1 MNRTVSTI
9 KYEATALLETST
21 GPLTYEDYMAEGEIN
36 RRYDIL
42 DGVRVYMANASA
54 SHCDIMLNVAL
65 LLRDYQRAN
74 RKGRTVLPPCDVL
87 ISRSPL
93 RTRQPDALFISRTRF
108 GPRLLFE
115 PGPLDPAPELV
126 VEVLP
131 PGETR
136 SAREGKI
143 TDYCAVGVVECW
155 AVNTDAQSVEVL
167 RLTQDGPVRE
177 ALYGAGQ
184 TLQSLTFPD
193 LTLALGD
200 IFRIKE

>member
-1 MNRTVSTI
+1 MSITLTPPIPS
-9 KYEATALLETST
+9 E
-21 GPLTYEDYMAEGEIN
+21 PLTYEHYMLEGEIN

-42 DGVRVYMANASA
+42 DGVRAYMADASA
-54 SHCDIMLNVAL
+54 QHCDVVLNVAL
-65 LLRDYQRAN
+65 LLRDYQRMS
-74 RKGRTVLPPCDVL
+74 RRGRIILPPCDVL

-93 RTRQPDALFISRTRF
+93 RTRQPDALFISHTRF
-108 GPRLLFE
+108 RSRPLSEIR
-115 PGPLDPAPELV
+115 PLDPAPELV

-143 TDYCAVGVVECW
+143 TDYCAVGVAECW
-155 AVNTDAQSVEVL
+155 VVNIDTQTAEIL
-167 RLTQDGPVRE
+167 RLTCDGPVRE

-193 LTLALGD
+193 LTLALDD
-200 IFRIKE
+200 IFRIEE